1 MKMDS
6 KAFLVIT
13 VHSSEYPDPI
23 TFSKGTP
30 LTVGEKYVGEEDWHD
45 WFFCH
50 CTGQQGGW
58 VPAQIIEWMGEGEAR
73 AREDYTARELNVQ
86 VGDQLRG
93 TRALNGWIW
102 CEKAGGSASGWVPL
116 ANLREI

>member
-1 MKMDS
+1 M
-6 KAFLVIT
+6 
-13 VHSSEYPDPI
+13 
-23 TFSKGTP
+23 
-30 LTVGEKYVGEEDWHD
+30 
-45 WFFCH
+45 
-50 CTGQQGGW
+50 
-58 VPAQIIEWMGEGEAR
+58 PAQIIGSAGDGTAR
-73 AREDYTARELNVQ
+73 ALEDYTARELNVQ